1 MITVLTMSMPIVNE
15 VHVVVVLDHRVAAIG
30 SMHVRV
36 SRGRGV
42 LAHGPIIPVV
52 TPGGPPIGRRCRII
66 GRVPL
71 E

>member
-1 MITVLTMSMPIVNE
+1 MITVLTMPMPVVNE
-15 VHVVVVLDHRVAAIG
+15 VDVVVVLHHHVSAIG
-30 SMHVRV
+30 SVHVRV

-52 TPGGPPIGRRCRII
+52 TPDGPSIGRRCRII